1 MPQNLHALVR
11 YRTIDRCLRRT
22 AQRWTWRELAEA
34 CARTLEEELGG
45 SPRTPSER
53 QIKEDLRMMR
63 QGVLGRPAPIVFD
76 RRRKGYVYTD
86 PSYRLDGL
94 PLKPQDLHQLDEIRS
109 MLEQFRGLQ
118 HPAELQDI
126 IRRLQLALDTSL
138 PPSPVRVQFDTIPTE
153 ATRWLARLH
162 EAIREQRAIRLRYQP
177 FTEPEPLR
185 LLISPYLLKE
195 YNRRWFLIGLD
206 HQARR
211 IHTHAL
217 DRILEI
223 EPAPPG
229 HRWEQARMQ
238 PERYFHHVIGVS
250 IPEDGRL
257 EHIRLRFSPSQ
268 APYVRTKPLHHSQR
282 ELTKDAEGWSVFE
295 LRLIP
300 NYELES
306 LLLSFG
312 ERVEVMAP
320 DSLRQKLARRL
331 QEAAARYEPIVPRHR
346 PPSPE

>member
-1 MPQNLHALVR
+1 MPKNLHALIR

-22 AQRWTWRELAEA
+22 AQSWTWRELAEA

-76 RRRKGYVYTD
+76 RRRGSYVYSD
-86 PSYRLDGL
+86 PGYRLDGL
-94 PLKPQDLHQLDEIRS
+94 PLQPQDLRRLDEIRS

-126 IRRLQLALDTSL
+126 IRRLQLALDTPLS
-138 PPSPVRVQFDTIPTE
+138 PSPVRVQFDTIPTE

-162 EAIREQRAIRLRYQP
+162 QAIQEQRAIRLHYQP
-177 FTEPEPLR
+177 FTEPAPLR
-185 LLISPYLLKE
+185 LLVSPYLLKE

-217 DRILEI
+217 DRILEV

-229 HRWEQARMQ
+229 HHWEQPRMQ
-238 PERYFHHVIGVS
+238 PERYFQHVIGVS
-250 IPEDGRL
+250 MPEDGRL
-257 EHIRLRFSPSQ
+257 ESIRLRFSPRQ
-268 APYVRTKPLHHSQR
+268 APYIRTKPLHHSQR
-282 ELTKDAEGWSVFE
+282 ELAKDADGWSVFE

-312 ERVEVMAP
+312 ERMEVLAP
-320 DSLRQKLARRL
+320 ASLREKLARRL
-331 QEAAARYEPIVPRHR
+331 REAAARYEPVPSRT
-346 PPSPE
+346 